1 MKSDKEVIKGSKS
14 NKTMMAGEELRALL
28 WPSCEFSVGL
38 MDWAE
43 IEPNKISYKYQQ
55 ELVSNWSEVAFSHGP
70 TTGKKSDSIFIK
82 KVLGG
87 LRDLKLLCSR
97 IPHL

>member
-14 NKTMMAGEELRALL
+14 NKTMMAGEELWALL

-55 ELVSNWSEVAFSHGP
+55 VSNWSRAPLHTDPQLAS
-70 TTGKKSDSIFIK
+70 TGSISIK
-82 KVLGG
+82 KMDHVQTAG
-87 LRDLKLLCSR
+87 L
-97 IPHL
+97 